1 MEYMKRQL
9 IEETK
14 YFFNEYLKSKGL
26 ETFED
31 FEIFCDKM
39 MWDEKIKG
47 LWALYKDFSKKEEH
61 KFFKDRAISFQHI
74 YPMKRLCVDDYIDVT
89 LISCIVK
96 DKIECVDD

>member
-1 MEYMKRQL
+1 MKRQP

-39 MWDEKIKG
+39 MWD
-47 LWALYKDFSKKEEH
+47 
-61 KFFKDRAISFQHI
+61 
-74 YPMKRLCVDDYIDVT
+74 DYIDVT